1 MYTALVTRTDAPP
14 PPSPTPEPSVKLD
27 IAPKLLIDNWR
38 AEMDAVALYRSLAA
52 REREPE
58 RAGILTDMG
67 KTEERHAAVMAKRL
81 EEMGVPLPKYRLGL
95 RTRLII
101 ALARIFGPKS
111 VLPVIESMEATG
123 VNAYRQPEQ
132 DPAVQ
137 ALAADERSHYRAL
150 GQMSRGGLATTTVQI
165 AEHETWHRSGGS
177 GTLRASIFGVSDGL
191 LSNLSLLMGFAGA
204 QADSKF
210 IVLAGISGL
219 LAGASSMA
227 AGEYVSM
234 RAQRELLERQISLEE
249 TELLLA
255 PEEERAELALIY
267 RAKGVPADEAEQLAD
282 RILENKETAL
292 ETLVREELGLDP
304 SQLGSP
310 WGAASSSFFAFALGA
325 VVPVIPYFFG
335 AGWLHLVISAALS
348 AVALFAVGVG
358 VSLFTGR
365 NAIYTGAR
373 QLLLGAAAAGITF
386 GIGTAIGAGTGI

>member
-1 MYTALVTRTDAPP
+1 MAQTKTPP
-14 PPSPTPEPSVKLD
+14 PPPSVKLD
-27 IAPKLLIDNWR
+27 IAPKLLIENWR
-38 AEMDAVALYRSLAA
+38 AELDAVALYRSLAR

-58 RAGILTDMG
+58 RASILTDMA

-81 EEMGVPLPKYRLGL
+81 EEMGVPLPKHGLGL

-101 ALARIFGPKS
+101 ALARIFGPTS

-137 ALAADERSHYRAL
+137 ALAGDERGHYRAL
-150 GQMSRGGLATTTVQI
+150 GRMTRGGPSPATVEI
-165 AEHETWHRSGGS
+165 AQHETWHRGGGG
-177 GTLRASIFGVSDGL
+177 GTLRATIFGVSDGL
-191 LSNLSLLMGFAGA
+191 VSNLSLVMGFAGA
-204 QADSKF
+204 QAESKF
-210 IVLAGISGL
+210 VVLAGVAGL
-219 LAGASSMA
+219 LAGAGSMA

-234 RAQRELLERQISLEE
+234 RAQRELFERQIQLEE
-249 TELLLA
+249 TELLLS

-267 RAKGVPADEAEQLAD
+267 RAKGVPAAEAQQLAD

-310 WGAASSSFFAFALGA
+310 WGAASGSFVAFALGA
-325 VVPVIPYFFG
+325 VVPVLPYFFG
-335 AGWLHLVISAALS
+335 ATWLHLGISAALS
-348 AVALFAVGVG
+348 GVALFLIGAG

-365 NAIYTGAR
+365 NTIYSGLR
-373 QLLLGAAAAGITF
+373 QLLIGAAAAAITY

>member
-1 MYTALVTRTDAPP
+1 MTRTDAPP
-14 PPSPTPEPSVKLD
+14 PSSPTPPGAVKLD

-38 AEMDAVALYRSLAA
+38 AEIDAITLYRSLA
-52 REREPE
+52 RHEREPE
-58 RAGILTDMG
+58 RASILLDMA
-67 KTEERHAAVMAKRL
+67 KTEERHAAIMAARL
-81 EEMGVPLPKYRLGL
+81 QEMGVPLPKHGVGL

-101 ALARIFGPKS
+101 LLSRIFGARAL
-111 VLPVIESMEATG
+111 LPVIEGMEAKG

-137 ALAADERSHYRAL
+137 ALAADERGHFRTL
-150 GQMSRGGLATTTVQI
+150 GRMSRGGPSAPPTVEI
-165 AEHETWHRSGGS
+165 AQHERWHRSAGG

-210 IVLAGISGL
+210 IVLAGIAGL

-227 AGEYVSM
+227 AGEYISM
-234 RAQRELLERQISLEE
+234 RSQRELFERQIKLEE

-267 RAKGVPADEAEQLAD
+267 RAKGVPAAEAEQLAD

-310 WGAASSSFFAFALGA
+310 WGASIGSFFAFAIGA
-325 VVPVIPYFFG
+325 VVPVIPYFTG
-335 AGWLHLVISAALS
+335 AGWLQLTISALLS
-348 AVALFAVGVG
+348 GAALFAVGVG

-365 NAIYTGAR
+365 DSIYSGLR
-373 QLLLGAAAAGITF
+373 QLLIGAAVAGITY